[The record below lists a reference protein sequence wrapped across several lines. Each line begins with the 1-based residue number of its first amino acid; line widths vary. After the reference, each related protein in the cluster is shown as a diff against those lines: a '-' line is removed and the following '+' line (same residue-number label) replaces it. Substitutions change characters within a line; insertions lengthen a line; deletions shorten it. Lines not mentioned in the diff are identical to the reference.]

1 MGKVYR
7 AGPLTPARRLRGFIT
22 AWRGEMK
29 EWRSAG
35 SGVQP
40 DRPRSGS
47 APRCTGLASG
57 RSDRRVAAGRGRYDA
72 GMRTLPP
79 LARTSLA
86 VLALLGLACVVGP
99 WLLNVDPHA
108 PDWTALSVP
117 PGTAGHLAG
126 TDAIGRDV
134 LARTLAGGRLSLGIG
149 LMSSILALVIGLTYG
164 AVAGLA
170 GGRTERVMLRALDV
184 FSAIPFLLVV
194 ILLLTLFERSLGLLL
209 AAIGGYVWIDLARVM
224 RSEAARL
231 RNAPFVLAAEAMG
244 ATFNQR
250 LRWHVVPNLM
260 PLAMVYLG
268 LILPQAILVE
278 SFLGFLGLSVDE
290 PSASWGA
297 LLSDGVQELDS
308 APWTLLVPA
317 GFLVTTLAAF
327 QMLGDGLR
335 DWLDVR
341 TDLQASA

>member
-1 MGKVYR
+1 MRSLPATAR
-7 AGPLTPARRLRGFIT
+7 ACL
-22 AWRGEMK
+22 
-29 EWRSAG
+29 
-35 SGVQP
+35 V
-40 DRPRSGS
+40 
-47 APRCTGLASG
+47 
-57 RSDRRVAAGRGRYDA
+57 
-72 GMRTLPP
+72 
-79 LARTSLA
+79 
-86 VLALLGLACVVGP
+86 LLGLLALACTFGAALVP
-99 WLLNVDPHA
+99 FDPHR
-108 PDWTALSVP
+108 PHWTALAVA

-149 LMSSILALVIGLTYG
+149 LLASLVALGIGLTYG
-164 AVAGLA
+164 AIAGLA
-170 GGRTERVMLRALDV
+170 GGRVERAMLRVLDV

-209 AAIGGYVWIDLARVM
+209 AAVGGYVWIDFARVM

-231 RNAPFVLAAEAMG
+231 RAAPFVLAAEAMG
-244 ATFNQR
+244 ATFAQR
-250 LRWHVVPNLM
+250 LRWHVLPNLM

-290 PSASWGA
+290 PSASWGT
-297 LLSDGVQELDS
+297 LLAEGVQELDA

-317 GFLVTTLAAF
+317 AALVATLAAF
-327 QMLGDGLR
+327 QMLGDSLR

-341 TDLQASA
+341 LRPQPA